1 MALPTFER
9 KLRER
14 WSELD
19 EKEQR
24 KIRLMLSRRWKT
36 I

>member
-1 MALPTFER
+1 LGAFE
-9 KLRER
+9 KSLKDR

-19 EKEQR
+19 EREQR
-24 KIRLMLSRRWKT
+24 KIRLMLIRRWKT

>member
-1 MALPTFER
+1 LSSFEQNL
-9 KLRER
+9 KER
-14 WSELD
+14 WAELD
-19 EKEQR
+19 DKEQR